1 MKKIL
6 CTIIVLSMIISTAAC
21 SNRTSTLDENRRG
34 STNERPLNNG
44 NVGRISSANT
54 PYKDGT
60 YNAMGDR
67 RPNGNETATVVI
79 KDGNISNVTLGSLDK
94 NGSRIVYNNGSGAGN
109 NVSGMDDTLGI
120 SNRNIGYNTGHN
132 TTSDNVRSAPNS
144 DTINKNNNTL
154 TTTPSISLDQLRID
168 LANAIVQYQTTNI
181 TVNTNSEYDVVVNNW
196 RLAVRRALDQSE
208 K

>member
-1 MKKIL
+1 MKKIMETL
-6 CTIIVLSMIISTAAC
+6 IVFSMVLSTVAC
-21 SNRTSTLDENRRG
+21 STKNSTVDETKNN
-34 STNERPLNNG
+34 STNQSSSNKG
-44 NVGRISSANT
+44 NIGKISSANT

-60 YNAMGDR
+60 YNGLGDK

-79 KDGNISNVTLGSLDK
+79 KDGRIYNVTLGSLDK
-94 NGSRIVYNNGSGAGN
+94 NDNRIVYNNGSGAGN
-109 NVSGMDDTLGI
+109 NVSGMDDALGS

-132 TTSDNVRSAPNS
+132 TASDNIKGNPNS
-144 DTINKNNNTL
+144 ETNNINNNTL
-154 TTTPSISLDQLRID
+154 TTTPSASLDQLRID

-181 TVNTNSEYDVVVNNW
+181 TVNTNKEYDEVMNNW

>member
-6 CTIIVLSMIISTAAC
+6 STIIVLSIIISFVGC
-21 SNRTSTLDENRRG
+21 SNKNSTLDGNRG
-34 STNERPLNNG
+34 SSINESPSNNG

-60 YNAMGDR
+60 YNAMGDT

-79 KDGNISNVTLGSLDK
+79 KDGNISNVTLGSIDK
-94 NGSRIVYNNGSGAGN
+94 NGNRIVYNNGSGAGN
-109 NVSGMDDTLGI
+109 NVPGIDDALGG
-120 SNRNIGYNTGHN
+120 SNRNNGYNTGHN
-132 TTSDNVRSAPNS
+132 TTSDNVRSTPNS

-181 TVNTNSEYDVVVNNW
+181 TVNTNNEYDVVLNNW